1 MGKMVLDDFIRYAK
15 EQFDCEISVKKCG
28 KPDTFSGIFGAS
40 FLNDKN
46 CVEMVDGFESDVSY
60 ENISIDVQFS
70 IDDGMNVTYSGN
82 VGLAA

>member
-1 MGKMVLDDFIRYAK
+1 
-15 EQFDCEISVKKCG
+15 
-28 KPDTFSGIFGAS
+28 
-40 FLNDKN
+40 
-46 CVEMVDGFESDVSY
+46 MVDGFESDVSY